1 MTFDVKLGAAVQPL
15 SHAEIF
21 GMRLFAA
28 SLATETNTFSPIP
41 TSRSSFEHDF
51 YAPAGKHPDEPKLC
65 TAPLL
70 VARRRAKAEGFTLI
84 EGSSFWTEPS
94 GTVAKAAFEDMR
106 DEILGQ
112 LEAALPVDGVLM
124 GFHGAF
130 VAEGYDDAEGDMLER
145 IRALVGPDVVIG
157 CEYDPHSH
165 QTEKRVRLADVSVLF
180 KEYPHVDFMERGE
193 ELVTLVLQTIRGE
206 IRPVVSLYDPRLWDF
221 YPTTTE
227 PMRSFVDRI
236 KALEGKDGVLSVSI
250 AHGFQ
255 HADVPDMGTR
265 VLVYTDNRKAEGDA
279 LAAKLGQELWQ
290 RRGTWSPPALSL
302 EEGVATVL
310 GHNGKLAIL
319 AEPADNAGGG
329 AASDNTLT
337 IHELRRR
344 AAKSV
349 AIAPVWDAVAVSF
362 CHMAGLGTRIPLR
375 FGGKA
380 SAGSGAPV
388 DAEVEVIGLAKDTW
402 QHFGSARVPLGDCAA
417 VRLDGGI
424 DVILISSRTQ
434 ALGTELFTHLGLDPA
449 SYRTLVLKSAQH
461 FAGAFGPLASL
472 IVRAE
477 TGGCCP
483 TNPASHDYRK
493 LRRPLWPLDQHVE
506 GRLLI

>member
-1 MTFDVKLGAAVQPL
+1 
-15 SHAEIF
+15 
-21 GMRLFAA
+21 MRLFAA

-51 YAPAGKHPDEPKLC
+51 YALAGKHPDEPKLC

-70 VARRRAKAEGFTLI
+70 VARRRATAEGFTLI

-94 GTVAKAAFEDMR
+94 GTVTKAAFEDMR

-112 LEAALPVDGVLM
+112 LEVALPVDGVLM

-130 VAEGYDDAEGDMLER
+130 VAAGYDDAEGDMLER
-145 IRALVGPDVVIG
+145 VRALVGPDVVIG

-193 ELVTLVLQTIRGE
+193 ELVTLVLRTIRGE

-265 VLVYTDNRKAEGDA
+265 VLVYTDNRKAEGDT
-279 LAAKLGQELWQ
+279 LAARLGQELWQ
-290 RRGTWSPPALSL
+290 RRGTWSSA
-302 EEGVATVL
+302 GVV
-310 GHNGKLAIL
+310 
-319 AEPADNAGGG
+319 AGGRGRHG
-329 AASDNTLT
+329 AWPQWQAGDPCRAGGQC
-337 IHELRRR
+337 RRR
-344 AAKSV
+344 
-349 AIAPVWDAVAVSF
+349 
-362 CHMAGLGTRIPLR
+362 GR
-375 FGGKA
+375 F
-380 SAGSGAPV
+380 
-388 DAEVEVIGLAKDTW
+388 
-402 QHFGSARVPLGDCAA
+402 R
-417 VRLDGGI
+417 
-424 DVILISSRTQ
+424 
-434 ALGTELFTHLGLDPA
+434 
-449 SYRTLVLKSAQH
+449 
-461 FAGAFGPLASL
+461 
-472 IVRAE
+472 
-477 TGGCCP
+477 
-483 TNPASHDYRK
+483 
-493 LRRPLWPLDQHVE
+493 
-506 GRLLI
+506 